1 MDYSQ
6 NLSESDRR
14 WFDLIQQCRASG
26 KPDYQWLQEN
36 NISASTFYYHIR
48 QLRKKAC
55 EIPQSDRSGKS
66 DTQEVVPLIIEEPE
80 PVSEP
85 VPVNS
90 MTDPATVRLRIH
102 GISIEITNAAT
113 QEIIQDT
120 LSALRMIC

>member
-1 MDYSQ
+1 MDYPQ

-26 KPDYQWLQEN
+26 KPDHQWLQEN

-55 EIPQSDRSGKS
+55 AIPQSDRSGKS
-66 DTQEVVPLIIEEPE
+66 DTQEVVPLIIEEP
-80 PVSEP
+80 
-85 VPVNS
+85 VPVNF
-90 MTDPATVRLRIH
+90 MTDPATVRLSIH

>member
-14 WFDLIQQCRASG
+14 WFDLIQQCRTSG
-26 KPDYQWLQEN
+26 KPDHQWLQEN
-36 NISASTFYYHIR
+36 NISESTFYYHIR

-66 DTQEVVPLIIEEPE
+66 DIQEVVPLIIDEPE
-80 PVSEP
+80 PVS
-85 VPVNS
+85 VPAS
-90 MTDPATVRLRIH
+90 MSSTTDPATVRLIIH

-113 QEIIQDT
+113 QEIIQNT
-120 LSALRMIC
+120 LSVLRMIC

>member
-1 MDYSQ
+1 MDYPQ

-26 KPDYQWLQEN
+26 KPDHQWLQEN

-55 EIPQSDRSGKS
+55 AIPQSDRSGKS
-66 DTQEVVPLIIEEPE
+66 DTQEVVPLIIEELE
-80 PVSEP
+80 PVAEP
-85 VPVNS
+85 VPMNS
-90 MTDPATVRLRIH
+90 MTNSVTVRLSIH
-102 GISIEITNAAT
+102 GISIEITNTAT